1 MICWV
6 LYDIKNDRTRGKIAK
21 ACLQSGLNRV
31 QYSCFVG
38 NLDENEIDELQ
49 VRIEDLYNE
58 DEDSV
63 YIFPMSRKDFNQT
76 VLLGQAFD
84 KKYVSGDLKNML
96 L

>member
-6 LYDIKNDRTRGKIAK
+6 LYDIKDDKTRSKIAK
-21 ACLQSGLNRV
+21 ACLQTGLNRV

-38 NLDENEIDELQ
+38 NLDENELDELQ
-49 VRIEDLYNE
+49 VKIEDLYNKA
-58 DEDSV
+58 EDSV

-84 KKYVSGDLKNML
+84 KKYVSGDLKNIL

>member
-6 LYDIKNDRTRGKIAK
+6 LYDIKNDKTRGKVAK

-38 NLDENEIDELQ
+38 NLDENEMDALQ
-49 VRIEDLYNE
+49 IRFEDLFNE
-58 DEDSV
+58 DEDSI
-63 YIFPMSRKDFNQT
+63 YMFPMSRKDFNQT

>member
-38 NLDENEIDELQ
+38 NLDENEMDELQ

>member
-31 QYSCFVG
+31 QHSCFVG
-38 NLDENEIDELQ
+38 NLDENEMDELQ
-49 VRIEDLYNE
+49 LRIEDLYNE